1 MAYQKP
7 GVEISQVQG
16 TATPILNPADLPS
29 VIVGP
34 GYNIQA
40 FTEALDAQGDPIVY
54 SGLSQVI
61 DLADTNA
68 DWYEVTAADRAA
80 YLPYIDLIG
89 IQGPVAGLTKHLSPE
104 EVT

>member
-34 GYNIQA
+34 GYNVQA
-40 FTEALDAQGDPIVY
+40 YTEALDSGGDPVLY
-54 SGLSQVI
+54 SGLELAI
-61 DLADTNA
+61 DLVNTNA
-68 DWYEVTAADRAA
+68 D
-80 YLPYIDLIG
+80 
-89 IQGPVAGLTKHLSPE
+89 
-104 EVT
+104 